1 MDALCHAVEAYT
13 NDTYNTKLEREL
25 ARKAVKLIYDN
36 LYDAYA
42 DGSNLEARQNMQ
54 DAAFFAGRSFSR
66 GCVGYVHA
74 IGHALGGLYGT
85 PHGVAMAVLLP
96 LVMRQYGEAVYVR
109 LAELCDVCGIQAK
122 EDTAEAKADAFLCWI
137 EDMKVRMNIPVYPPM
152 LEPQDIDKIISWAHR
167 EANPLY
173 PVPVVWTKKEF
184 KQFLQK
190 IFYEKNFE
198 A

>member
-1 MDALCHAVEAYT
+1 
-13 NDTYNTKLEREL
+13 
-25 ARKAVKLIYDN
+25 
-36 LYDAYA
+36 
-42 DGSNLEARQNMQ
+42 
-54 DAAFFAGRSFSR
+54 
-66 GCVGYVHA
+66 
-74 IGHALGGLYGT
+74 
-85 PHGVAMAVLLP
+85 MAVLLP
-96 LVMRQYGEAVYVR
+96 LVMRQYGEAVYER